1 MMDELI
7 HVEVIALL
15 EEQNLKTPV
24 ILLQSRESNK
34 VLPIWIGHP
43 EARTIAVILQ
53 NLKTQ
58 RPLTHELLIN
68 AIENMGGKLLKIVIN
83 HMQEKTFYA
92 RIDIK
97 KGEENI
103 EIDSR
108 PSDAIALALKAHVPI
123 FATRSLMENEGQE
136 NPFHQTQAQRVQQ
149 GIRKR
154 ELTPEE
160 LRRITGL
167 LKEAQKREQ
176 KGNST

>member
-1 MMDELI
+1 MDELI

-43 EARTIAVILQ
+43 EARAIAVILQ
-53 NLKTQ
+53 NLKTE

-83 HMQEKTFYA
+83 HMQEQTFYA
-92 RIDIK
+92 RIEVA
-97 KGEENI
+97 KGEEKI
-103 EIDSR
+103 GIDSR
-108 PSDAIALALKAHVPI
+108 PSDAIALALKAHIPI
-123 FATRSLMENEGQE
+123 FVTRSLMETEGQE
-136 NPFHQTQAQRVQQ
+136 NPFRETPTQRIQQ
-149 GIRKR
+149 GIQKR

-160 LRRITGL
+160 LQRITGL

-176 KGNST
+176 KDTP